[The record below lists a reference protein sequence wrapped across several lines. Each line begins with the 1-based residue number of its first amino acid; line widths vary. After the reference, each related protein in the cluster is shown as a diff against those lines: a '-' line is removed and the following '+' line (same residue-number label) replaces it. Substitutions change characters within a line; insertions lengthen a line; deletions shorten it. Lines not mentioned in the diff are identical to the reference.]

1 VSAVL
6 IRGAPVSRFL
16 KSYYGC
22 HQRNENSSIPH
33 ALSSVLTPTR
43 EATGVRPVAAERALL
58 NLFLVEKAAYEISY
72 ERPVRFGIS
81 PACFEEEALPQYIA
95 KRRWFGLKDQTIQ
108 SARIANV
115 ADLCG
120 AEREIVFCEIEVRTA
135 YRHAN
140 RMP

>member
-58 NLFLVEKAAYEISY
+58 NLFLIEKAAYEISY
-72 ERPVRFGIS
+72 E
-81 PACFEEEALPQYIA
+81 A
-95 KRRWFGLKDQTIQ
+95 
-108 SARIANV
+108 
-115 ADLCG
+115 
-120 AEREIVFCEIEVRTA
+120 
-135 YRHAN
+135 AN
-140 RMP
+140 RPSWIGVPLAGLARLATRVTENEPGVHNA